1 MIAKVR
7 CSWRLWVLAFVQ
19 NFKFEQLGTFRNPQF
34 MSTVEKKNQKEQN
47 TIKYIYILI
56 IDCHT
61 KKERMNFIRKTK
73 HC

>member
-34 MSTVEKKNQKEQN
+34 MSTMEKKNQKEQN
-47 TIKYIYILI
+47 TINIYIYSLLI
-56 IDCHT
+56 VIQK
-61 KKERMNFIRKTK
+61 KKE
-73 HC
+73 